1 MSSKSQRLAVAV
13 ALTAACAA
21 GAMATGPAAQAV
33 EADRP
38 SVRHA
43 LADDHDYGYGP
54 WRPWRFVGEFRN
66 AFLCNGQGAALILS
80 GGARDYR
87 CAEDDGSYEL
97 FVR

>member
-1 MSSKSQRLAVAV
+1 MSSKSQRLVVAA

-21 GAMATGPAAQAV
+21 GAMAAGPAAQAV

-38 SVRHA
+38 NVQHA
-43 LADDHDYGYGP
+43 LADDYDYSP

-80 GGARDYR
+80 GGARDFR

-97 FVR
+97 FIR